1 MLILFSFFISLIDD
15 DEDDDIDGDNVNV
28 DDNDDKDVENDLLIF
43 NDFDNFFE
51 IKFVSEAGN
60 ELMLVIDVEQD
71 DCEMFDNSERLAHE
85 EYELKLASVSST
97 RNDSDSEVVVD
108 DEVDCDNG
116 DAKGDDDIG
125 EEVIGEG
132 KELEEEDDDG

>member
-28 DDNDDKDVENDLLIF
+28 DDNGDKDVENDLLIF